1 MKLKTGVLAFA
12 GLFCAGAC
20 GSETPGAG
28 ASTEG
33 LSASLSGV
41 DGAMAT
47 GNGLVWERDK
57 GFLLSGHT
65 VPTVLPVRDGFLLFT
80 SAPQR
85 GQIALHRSRDG
96 VSWTSEGVL
105 DLGGLPEE
113 CGRTALDVSVQE
125 AESGYRVIVETWLR
139 SSGLMDPSGREAP
152 QEESPTVLCALESTD
167 AERWVPVEQ
176 ALRWPGLSKSWPS
189 GLEFVGD
196 SSSGLFYFV
205 DTFPDLDGIRM
216 GRLEGDVLTAVG
228 RRATLLP
235 EAHVDPMP
243 VALENGGIR
252 LYHSRSLEGILA
264 VSDSTDGQN
273 FGESRPLKGLS
284 GQVCHAP
291 PERPSPPDA
300 CFLDPALIQAVDG
313 RLVMYFS
320 VFESLP
326 GGVER
331 RGIGR
336 AFAVD

>member
-1 MKLKTGVLAFA
+1 MKLKSGVLAFA
-12 GLFCAGAC
+12 GLLFGGAC
-20 GSETPGAG
+20 GSETQEKG
-28 ASTEG
+28 ASSER
-33 LSASLSGV
+33 SPAVSV
-41 DGAMAT
+41 EIDGAIKT
-47 GNGLVWERDK
+47 VNGLVWARDE

-65 VPTVLPVRDGFLLFT
+65 VPTVLAVREGFLMFT

-85 GQIALHRSRDG
+85 GQIALHRSQDG
-96 VSWTSEGVL
+96 VSWTPGGSL
-105 DLGGLPEE
+105 DLGGLPAE
-113 CGRTALDVSVQE
+113 CGRTALDVSVQRI
-125 AESGYRVIVETWLR
+125 ESGYRVIVETWLR
-139 SSGLMDPSGREAP
+139 PSGLMDPSGRAAP

-167 AERWVPVEQ
+167 AERWVPVEDP
-176 ALRWPGLSKSWPS
+176 LGWPGLSKSWPS
-189 GLEFVGD
+189 GLEFVGEASPD
-196 SSSGLFYFV
+196 VFYFV
-205 DTFPDLDGIRM
+205 DTFPDLDGIRR
-216 GRLEGDVLTAVG
+216 GQLENGVLTALG
-228 RRATLLP
+228 KRATLLP

-243 VALENGGIR
+243 VALAEGGVR

-264 VSDSTDGQN
+264 VADSKDGQN

-291 PERPSPPDA
+291 PERPSPPDT
-300 CFLDPALIQAVDG
+300 CFLDPSLVQAVDG